1 VKIAKSKIVEI
12 GNAPIGLHFL

>member
-1 VKIAKSKIVEI
+1 VKIAKSKIVKI